1 MEQTKKH
8 SAAGLVLKW
17 ILLIAAD
24 IAVVVLIPI
33 LFVYT
38 QSAPVTVE
46 GLAEL
51 DYFRDCDILMVAGRR
66 LETDSAGNTGY
77 TGDSLD
83 SWVLYENSAGEVRAV
98 CLEWDLVAPRYRVKA
113 DTDTLIPAD
122 EDPYTFITGGIF
134 TKQQVTVT
142 GQKTVETNVFYYS
155 DIRRLAK
162 TVYGAGVAVLL
173 LAEFAV
179 GKAIQKKKN
188 KS

>member
-1 MEQTKKH
+1 MEQTQKS

-38 QSAPVTVE
+38 QSAPVTPE
-46 GLAEL
+46 GLAGLE
-51 DYFRDCDILMVAGRR
+51 YFSGCEITAIAGR
-66 LETDSAGNTGY
+66 Y
-77 TGDSLD
+77 TREDGTLDIRGSGAD

-122 EDPYTFITGGIF
+122 EDPYTFIAGGIS

-142 GQKTVETNVFYYS
+142 GQKTVETDVLYYS
-155 DIRRLAK
+155 DSRRLAK

>member
-1 MEQTKKH
+1 MEQTKKR

-38 QSAPVTVE
+38 QSAPVTPE
-46 GLAEL
+46 GLAGLE
-51 DYFRDCDILMVAGRR
+51 YFSGCEITAIAGR
-66 LETDSAGNTGY
+66 Y
-77 TGDSLD
+77 TREDGTLDTRGSDAD
-83 SWVLYENSAGEVRAV
+83 SWVLYQNSAGEVRAV
-98 CLEWDLVAPRYRVKA
+98 CLEWDLAAPRYRVKA

-122 EDPYTFITGGIF
+122 EDPYTFTTGGIL

-142 GQKTVETNVFYYS
+142 GQNSLQTDNFHYS
-155 DIRRLAK
+155 DRRKLVQTA
-162 TVYGAGVAVLL
+162 YGAGVAVLL

-179 GKAIQKKKN
+179 GKAMQKKKN

>member
-1 MEQTKKH
+1 MEQTQKH
-8 SAAGLVLKW
+8 GAAGLVLKW

-38 QSAPVTVE
+38 QSAPVTPE
-46 GLAEL
+46 GLAGL
-51 DYFRDCDILMVAGRR
+51 DYFSGCEITAIAGR
-66 LETDSAGNTGY
+66 Y
-77 TGDSLD
+77 TREDGTLDIRGSDAD

-142 GQKTVETNVFYYS
+142 GQKTVETDVFHYS
-155 DIRRLAK
+155 DSRRLAK
-162 TVYGAGVAVLL
+162 TAYGAGVAVLL

-188 KS
+188 KR

>member
-1 MEQTKKH
+1 MEQTQKH
-8 SAAGLVLKW
+8 GAAGLVLKW

-38 QSAPVTVE
+38 QSAPVTPE
-46 GLAEL
+46 GLAGL
-51 DYFRDCDILMVAGRR
+51 DYFSGCEITAIAGR
-66 LETDSAGNTGY
+66 Y
-77 TGDSLD
+77 TREDGTLDTRGSGAD

-142 GQKTVETNVFYYS
+142 GQKTVETDVFHYS
-155 DIRRLAK
+155 DSRRLAK

>member
-1 MEQTKKH
+1 MEQTKKR

-38 QSAPVTVE
+38 QSAPVTPE
-46 GLAEL
+46 GLAGLE
-51 DYFRDCDILMVAGRR
+51 YFSGCEITAIAGR
-66 LETDSAGNTGY
+66 Y
-77 TGDSLD
+77 TREDGTLDTRGSDAD
-83 SWVLYENSAGEVRAV
+83 SWVLYQNSAGEVRAV

-122 EDPYTFITGGIF
+122 EDPYTFTTGGTL

-142 GQKTVETNVFYYS
+142 GQKTIQANTFAYS
-155 DIRRLAK
+155 PRKRLVQTA
-162 TVYGAGVAVLL
+162 YGAGVAVLL

-179 GKAIQKKKN
+179 GKAMQKKEK
-188 KS
+188 